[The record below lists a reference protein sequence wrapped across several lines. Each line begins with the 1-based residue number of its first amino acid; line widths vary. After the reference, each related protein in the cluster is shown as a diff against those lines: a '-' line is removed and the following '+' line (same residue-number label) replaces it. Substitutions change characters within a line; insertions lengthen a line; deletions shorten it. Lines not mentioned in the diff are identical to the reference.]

1 MRPIWVAGILREG
14 FNGVVLIDSDIGIG
28 EEIFKF
34 GVRVLCGL
42 GTISKLM

>member
-1 MRPIWVAGILREG
+1 MDFAAGWGAGVRPIWVAGILREG

-34 GVRVLCGL
+34 GV
-42 GTISKLM
+42 